1 MTEILKASHHHEKRT
16 FIIYVNIK
24 YERSEL
30 RSVTELLT
38 KQTATAYG
46 KFVAGEVCTSLDVKS
61 LPGSPEKGEEF
72 TFGLSLLKIKTVK

>member
-1 MTEILKASHHHEKRT
+1 VSTISTGE
-16 FIIYVNIK
+16 VK
-24 YERSEL
+24 YDSF
-30 RSVTELLT
+30 TELLT

-46 KFVAGEVCTSLDVKS
+46 KFVAGEVCTPLDAKS